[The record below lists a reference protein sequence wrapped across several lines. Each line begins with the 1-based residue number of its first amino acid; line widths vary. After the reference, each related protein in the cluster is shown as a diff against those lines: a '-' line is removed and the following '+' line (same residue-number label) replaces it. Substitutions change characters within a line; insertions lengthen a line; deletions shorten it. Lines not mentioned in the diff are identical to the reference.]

1 VSWLAIARARLLGV
15 FGRRPPQRRVVPRH
29 AVDCEARLDVDAGTF
44 HVQVCDVS
52 QRGALL
58 VLDEPLQPGAR
69 AQLRFPQLPGRP
81 ATWCVVRHA
90 SPAERR
96 VGVEFQGDLDA
107 SAELAGEL
115 VRLHGVTPGPAP

>member
-1 VSWLAIARARLLGV
+1 M
-15 FGRRPPQRRVVPRH
+15 VPRH
-29 AVDCEARLDVDAGTF
+29 AVACEARLDVDAGTF

-52 QRGALL
+52 ERGALL
-58 VLDEPLQPGAR
+58 VLDEPLEPGAR

-107 SAELAGEL
+107 SADLAGEL
-115 VRLHGVTPGPAP
+115 VRLHGIPSVPAP